1 MKSNKV
7 INTMVAMS
15 NYAIDDCNGAKVPL
29 IGMCVLNNG
38 KIGALIDTKKSYAV
52 RELYVKNG
60 TPHIK
65 STVISGTVTGWIG
78 INTEEGIKRFN
89 NTVEF
94 GTQKIAKV
102 ILIKVV
108 SVTDIAVQD

>member
-29 IGMCVLNNG
+29 VGMCVLNNG
-38 KIGALIDTKKSYAV
+38 KIGALIDTKKSYAI
-52 RELYVKNG
+52 RELHVKNG
-60 TPHIK
+60 IPHIK
-65 STVISGTVTGWIG
+65 PTIISGTVSGWLG

-89 NTVEF
+89 NTIEF
-94 GTQKIAKV
+94 GTQKIARV
-102 ILIKVV
+102 ILIKVISV
-108 SVTDIAVQD
+108 SDITIQ